1 MLFVDRRHKLPT
13 EEQEQSTPSLQPSVN
28 AAQGFSE
35 EQVGFSSSSMWSGEA
50 MSQVQPQAS
59 TSSASPAGAQT
70 PISSSSFGMVGPLVN
85 TTLSPNVTGQLAE
98 PPNVTGQLVAPQT
111 GNFPTMTIAPVISR
125 GETTTSLRQPTVI
138 RGSGKTRQLHQS
150 RHLSKNGRIILA
162 ISAVC
167 LCVLLTTTALAAVV
181 PVDTQGHAQGLGKIL
196 EPLMN
201 VVTSKSNNGSSISIQ
216 EAEATAATTDGYNP
230 ADIYVGPISPTG
242 STLGRFFYGQCTYW
256 ADYRYHQ
263 LTGIWIPWLGNAYEW
278 YQQAINYGWHTSD
291 YPNPNG
297 PSIIVLGPYVQ
308 EDLSPYG
315 HVGVVEKING
325 DGTVTT
331 SNMHWPYV
339 GVVSYVNFKYPVAG
353 THFIWAP

>member
-1 MLFVDRRHKLPT
+1 MLFVDRRDKLPT
-13 EEQEQSTPSLQPSVN
+13 EEQEQSTPSFQPPVN
-28 AAQGFSE
+28 AVQGFSE
-35 EQVGFSSSSMWSGEA
+35 EQISFPSSSMQSGEA
-50 MSQVQPQAS
+50 MSQMQPQAP
-59 TSSASPAGAQT
+59 TSLASPAGAQT
-70 PISSSSFGMVGPLVN
+70 PISSSSFGVGGPLVT

-98 PPNVTGQLVAPQT
+98 PQA
-111 GNFPTMTIAPVISR
+111 GNLPTMTIVPIASQS
-125 GETTTSLRQPTVI
+125 ETTTSQRQPIVI
-138 RGSGKTRQLHQS
+138 RGSRKAHQIHHP
-150 RHLSKNGRIILA
+150 RHLSRNGRIILS

-167 LCVLLTTTALAAVV
+167 LCILLTTTALAAVV
-181 PVDTQGHAQGLGKIL
+181 PVDTQGHAQGLGRIL

-201 VVTSKSNNGSSISIQ
+201 IVSSKSNNGGSISLQ

-230 ADIYVGPISPTG
+230 ADIYVGPITAGG
-242 STLGRFFYGQCTYW
+242 STLNRFFYGQCTYW
-256 ADYRYHQ
+256 ANYRYHQ
-263 LTGIWIPWLGNAYEW
+263 LTGVWIPWLGNAYEW

-308 EDLSPYG
+308 NDLSPYG
-315 HVGVVEKING
+315 HVAVVEKING

-339 GVVSYVNFKYPVAG
+339 GVVSYVNFKYPVSG

>member
-13 EEQEQSTPSLQPSVN
+13 EEQEQSNPLFQPPVN
-28 AAQGFSE
+28 AIQGFSE
-35 EQVGFSSSSMWSGEA
+35 EQIDFPASSMWSSEA
-50 MSQVQPQAS
+50 ISQMQPQMSAVL
-59 TSSASPAGAQT
+59 ASPTGAQT
-70 PISSSSFGMVGPLVN
+70 PTSSPPFGVVGSLVN
-85 TTLSPNVTGQLAE
+85 TTLSPDVTGQLAE
-98 PPNVTGQLVAPQT
+98 PQT
-111 GNFPTMTIAPVISR
+111 GNFSTMTIVPVASR
-125 GETTTSLRQPTVI
+125 SVTTTSLRQPMVI
-138 RGSGKTRQLHQS
+138 RGSGKTRQLHQP
-150 RHLSKNGRIILA
+150 RHLSRNGRIMLSV
-162 ISAVC
+162 SAVC
-167 LCVLLTTTALAAVV
+167 LCILLTMTALAAVV

-230 ADIYVGPISPTG
+230 ASVYVGPISANG
-242 STLGRFFYGQCTYW
+242 STLNRFFYGQCTYW

-263 LTGIWIPWLGNAYEW
+263 LTGVWIPWLGNAYEW

-297 PSIIVLGPYVQ
+297 TSIIVLGPYVQ
-308 EDLSPYG
+308 NDLSAYG
-315 HVGVVEKING
+315 HVGIVEKING

-339 GVVSYVNFKYPVAG
+339 GVVSYVNFSYPVSG

>member
-13 EEQEQSTPSLQPSVN
+13 EEQEQSTPSFQPPAN
-28 AAQGFSE
+28 AVQGFSE
-35 EQVGFSSSSMWSGEA
+35 EQIDFPPSSTWSGEA
-50 MSQVQPQAS
+50 MSQMQPQ
-59 TSSASPAGAQT
+59 TPTFLASPAGAQT
-70 PISSSSFGMVGPLVN
+70 PTSSPSVGVVGPLVN
-85 TTLSPNVTGQLAE
+85 TALSPNVA
-98 PPNVTGQLVAPQT
+98 GQLVEPQA
-111 GNFPTMTIAPVISR
+111 GNFPTVAIAPVTSR
-125 GETTTSLRQPTVI
+125 SETTNSQRQPMVI
-138 RGSGKTRQLHQS
+138 RGSGKPRQLHHS
-150 RHLSKNGRIILA
+150 HHLSKKGRIILS

-167 LCVLLTTTALAAVV
+167 LCILLTTTALAAVV

-216 EAEATAATTDGYNP
+216 EAEATAATTDGYDP
-230 ADIYVGPISPTG
+230 GTFYVGPISASG
-242 STLGRFFYGQCTYW
+242 STLNRFFYGQCTYW
-256 ADYRYHQ
+256 ANYRYHQ
-263 LTGIWIPWLGNAYEW
+263 LTGVWIPWLGNAYEW
-278 YQQAINYGWHTSD
+278 YQQAINYGWHTSS

-308 EDLSPYG
+308 DDLTAYG
-315 HVGVVEKING
+315 HVAVVEKING

-339 GVVSYVNFKYPVAG
+339 GVVSYVNFRYPVSG

>member
-1 MLFVDRRHKLPT
+1 MLFVDRRNKLPT

-28 AAQGFSE
+28 AVQGFSE
-35 EQVGFSSSSMWSGEA
+35 EQVGFSSSSMGSGEA
-50 MSQVQPQAS
+50 MSQMQPQAS
-59 TSSASPAGAQT
+59 TLSASPAGAQT
-70 PISSSSFGMVGPLVN
+70 PIGSSSFGMVGPLAN
-85 TTLSPNVTGQLAE
+85 MALS
-98 PPNVTGQLVAPQT
+98 PNVTGQLVAPQT

-125 GETTTSLRQPTVI
+125 SETTTSLRQPTVI
-138 RGSGKTRQLHQS
+138 RGSGKARQLHQP

-181 PVDTQGHAQGLGKIL
+181 PVDTQGHTQGLGKIL

-201 VVTSKSNNGSSISIQ
+201 VVTSKSNNGSSISLQ
-216 EAEATAATTDGYNP
+216 EAEATAATTDGYDP
-230 ADIYVGPISPTG
+230 ADIYVGPISASG
-242 STLGRFFYGQCTYW
+242 STLNRFFYGQCTYW
-256 ADYRYHQ
+256 ANYRYHQ
-263 LTGIWIPWLGNAYEW
+263 LTGVWIPWLGNAYEW
-278 YQQAINYGWHTSD
+278 YQQAINYGWHTSS

-308 EDLSPYG
+308 NDLSAYG
-315 HVGVVEKING
+315 HVAVVEKING

-339 GVVSYVNFKYPVAG
+339 GVVSYVNFNYPVSG

>member
-1 MLFVDRRHKLPT
+1 MLFVDRHRKLPPT
-13 EEQEQSTPSLQPSVN
+13 EEQEQSTPSFQPPVN
-28 AAQGFSE
+28 AVQEFSGG
-35 EQVGFSSSSMWSGEA
+35 QIDFPSSSVGSGEA
-50 MSQVQPQAS
+50 MSQMQPPTS
-59 TSSASPAGAQT
+59 TLLASPAGIQT
-70 PISSSSFGMVGPLVN
+70 PPSSSSFGIVGPLVN
-85 TTLSPNVTGQLAE
+85 TTTLSPNVTGQLAE
-98 PPNVTGQLVAPQT
+98 PQT
-111 GNFPTMTIAPVISR
+111 GNFSTITIAPVASR
-125 GETTTSLRQPTVI
+125 SITTTSLRQPMVI
-138 RGSGKTRQLHQS
+138 SGTAKARHLHQP
-150 RHLSKNGRIILA
+150 RHLSRNGRIILSV
-162 ISAVC
+162 SAVC
-167 LCVLLTTTALAAVV
+167 LCILLTVTALAAVA

-201 VVTSKSNNGSSISIQ
+201 VVTSKGNNGNSISIQ

-230 ADIYVGPISPTG
+230 ADVYVGPVSANG
-242 STLGRFFYGQCTYW
+242 STLNRFFYGQCTYW

-278 YQQAINYGWHTSD
+278 YQQAINYGWHTST

-308 EDLSPYG
+308 DDLSAYG
-315 HVGVVEKING
+315 HVAVVEKING

-339 GVVSYVNFKYPVAG
+339 GVVSYVNFRYPVSG

>member
-1 MLFVDRRHKLPT
+1 MLFVDRHRKLPT
-13 EEQEQSTPSLQPSVN
+13 EEQEQSTPSFQPPVN
-28 AAQGFSE
+28 PVQGFSE
-35 EQVGFSSSSMWSGEA
+35 EQIDFPSSSMWSGEA
-50 MSQVQPQAS
+50 ISQVQSQTS
-59 TSSASPAGAQT
+59 TLLASSAGVQT
-70 PISSSSFGMVGPLVN
+70 PATSSSFGAVSPLVN
-85 TTLSPNVTGQLAE
+85 TALSPNVTGQLVE
-98 PPNVTGQLVAPQT
+98 PQT
-111 GNFPTMTIAPVISR
+111 GNFPTMTIVPVASSSV
-125 GETTTSLRQPTVI
+125 TTTSLRQPMVI
-138 RGSGKTRQLHQS
+138 RGSGKMRQLHQP
-150 RHLSKNGRIILA
+150 RHLSKKGRIMLS

-167 LCVLLTTTALAAVV
+167 LCILLTMTALAAVV

-216 EAEATAATTDGYNP
+216 EAEATAATTDGYDP
-230 ADIYVGPISPTG
+230 ANIYVGPVSASG
-242 STLGRFFYGQCTYW
+242 STLNRFFYGQCTYW
-256 ADYRYHQ
+256 ANLRYHE

-278 YQQAINYGWHTSD
+278 YQQAINYGWHTSS

-308 EDLSPYG
+308 DDLSAYG

-339 GVVSYVNFKYPVAG
+339 GVVSYVNFSYPVSG